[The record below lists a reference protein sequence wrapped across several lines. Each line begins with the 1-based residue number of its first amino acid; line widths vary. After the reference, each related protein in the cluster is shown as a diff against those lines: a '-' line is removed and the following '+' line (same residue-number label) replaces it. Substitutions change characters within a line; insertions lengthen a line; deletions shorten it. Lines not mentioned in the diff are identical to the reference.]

1 MKYFTQNQ
9 LRSMF
14 LDFFKSKD
22 HYVQDSASLIPE
34 DDPSILLIP
43 AGMAPLKKFFSGQA
57 EPPAKRIATCQ
68 KCMRMID
75 LENVGRTARHLTFF
89 EMLGNFSFGDYF
101 KQESLR
107 WGMEFC
113 EEWLEMDREK
123 LWATVYQD
131 DDEAE
136 RIWIEELGM
145 PKERVVRL
153 GKEDNFWEHGTG
165 PCGPCSEIHIDRGE
179 QYGCGSPDC
188 KPGCDCDRYMEFWNH
203 VFTQFNKTEEGEYVE
218 LATKNID
225 TGMGLERLTVIVQE
239 VDNVFETDTM
249 RTIINE
255 ITRLTGAQYKQD
267 DRQDRLIRIVTD
279 HIRSITF
286 LISDGVIPSNEGRG
300 YVLRKLL
307 RRASNQMRGLG
318 LDVPSLHELS
328 KAVMVAYGEA
338 YPQLLE
344 RKEVIIS
351 TIMIEEEKFHQTL
364 RKGLMYLEQ
373 QLEGLEPGDVL
384 PGEETFKL
392 YDTFGFPV
400 EITQEIAG
408 DKGVLIDQEAF
419 DEHMRHQKELARS
432 SSSADSA
439 WKAPKL
445 DILKQ
450 VHTPFVGYDQLETA
464 TTVDV
469 ILVGESSADILNV
482 GDRASLVLQETPFYS
497 PSGGQETD
505 IGVLVQGHGV
515 FQVEGVEK
523 REGVIYHHGQVIEGT
538 LTLGPIDAKVDQTH
552 RYSTMRN
559 HSATHLLHQA
569 LTDVLGDQTAQ
580 AGSLVDH
587 QRLRFDFNWMRAL
600 SDEEIQAIEGIVN
613 QAVLDALP
621 VSTEIMD
628 LQSAKA
634 GGAKALFSEKYDQD
648 VRVVSMGDVSKE
660 LCGGTHVSN
669 TGEIGPFKILS
680 ERGIASGIRR
690 IEAITGTN
698 TLAYYE
704 EHDALLKRLTKG
716 LQGDL
721 SNAEQKLTQLK
732 DHAKQM
738 ERELQ
743 ELKNQLN
750 KDRLQNMGDD
760 YHEVGPIHFYVKA
773 LENVTGEDLKTMADE
788 IINRDDHAFVLLG
801 APVGEKV
808 SLISASSDMA
818 IKEGYKAGRI
828 IGQVAKELGGGGGG
842 RDHFATAGGRH
853 PDQLNAVL
861 EAFIEGA
868 KGGTNG

>member
-101 KQESLR
+101 KEESLR

-439 WKAPKL
+439 WKAHL
-445 DILKQ
+445 M
-450 VHTPFVGYDQLETA
+450 
-464 TTVDV
+464 
-469 ILVGESSADILNV
+469 LV
-482 GDRASLVLQETPFYS
+482 
-497 PSGGQETD
+497 
-505 IGVLVQGHGV
+505 
-515 FQVEGVEK
+515 
-523 REGVIYHHGQVIEGT
+523 
-538 LTLGPIDAKVDQTH
+538 
-552 RYSTMRN
+552 
-559 HSATHLLHQA
+559 
-569 LTDVLGDQTAQ
+569 
-580 AGSLVDH
+580 
-587 QRLRFDFNWMRAL
+587 
-600 SDEEIQAIEGIVN
+600 
-613 QAVLDALP
+613 
-621 VSTEIMD
+621 
-628 LQSAKA
+628 
-634 GGAKALFSEKYDQD
+634 
-648 VRVVSMGDVSKE
+648 
-660 LCGGTHVSN
+660 
-669 TGEIGPFKILS
+669 
-680 ERGIASGIRR
+680 
-690 IEAITGTN
+690 
-698 TLAYYE
+698 
-704 EHDALLKRLTKG
+704 
-716 LQGDL
+716 
-721 SNAEQKLTQLK
+721 
-732 DHAKQM
+732 
-738 ERELQ
+738 
-743 ELKNQLN
+743 
-750 KDRLQNMGDD
+750 
-760 YHEVGPIHFYVKA
+760 
-773 LENVTGEDLKTMADE
+773 
-788 IINRDDHAFVLLG
+788 
-801 APVGEKV
+801 
-808 SLISASSDMA
+808 
-818 IKEGYKAGRI
+818 
-828 IGQVAKELGGGGGG
+828 
-842 RDHFATAGGRH
+842 
-853 PDQLNAVL
+853 
-861 EAFIEGA
+861 
-868 KGGTNG
+868 